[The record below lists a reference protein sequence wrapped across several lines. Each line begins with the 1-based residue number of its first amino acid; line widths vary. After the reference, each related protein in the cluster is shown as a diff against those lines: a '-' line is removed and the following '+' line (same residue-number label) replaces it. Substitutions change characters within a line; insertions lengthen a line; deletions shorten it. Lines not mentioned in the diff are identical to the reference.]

1 MSAADDVA
9 GLPGG
14 GEVADIARKM
24 ENAQPQAV
32 RDIATHWRDSAS
44 KCDDQG
50 KAVTSAVN
58 ALDGAWAGGSAD
70 SFTAYMANF
79 TKAGTSMSE
88 ALNNGAAALEA
99 AAGALEQAKSAVDGR
114 CENLLGEAR
123 KWDAAHPNP
132 QPGERD
138 AAIKPMCDAA
148 KGDVQKS
155 VDAANNE
162 LNNALNQLK
171 GATTIASKFS
181 ALPAPGDQSF
191 TPAPGRSIDWQAKPD
206 PGQTGTTP
214 QGANPPASSGG
225 DSHSGGSSNSGGGG
239 GYGGG
244 GGGGGDDGGG
254 GGGLGPSGG
263 PPAGGG
269 GPAPQGQVKEWIDEA
284 MKILQEN
291 GVDTSKMSENDIWAI
306 IQHESGGNPHA
317 INLWDSNAKAGHP
330 SKGLMQ
336 CIDSTFQSNKLPGH
350 DDIYNPV
357 DNIIAGVRYS
367 IARYGSVS
375 NVPGIRS
382 MAHGGAYQ
390 GY

>member
-14 GEVADIARKM
+14 GEVADIARKV
-24 ENAQPQAV
+24 ENAQPQSV
-32 RDIATHWRDSAS
+32 RDIAKHWRDSAS

-70 SFTAYMANF
+70 AFTAYMATF
-79 TKAGTSMSE
+79 TKAGSSLSE
-88 ALNNGAAALEA
+88 ALTNGAAALEA
-99 AAGALEQAKSAVDGR
+99 AAGVLEQAKSAVDGR

-132 QPGERD
+132 QPGERE
-138 AAIKPMCDAA
+138 AAIKPMCEAA
-148 KGDVQKS
+148 KADVQKS

-162 LNNALNQLK
+162 LNNALGQLK

-206 PGQTGTTP
+206 PGPAGTTP
-214 QGANPPASSGG
+214 QGANPPAAGGGDAHGGSGG
-225 DSHSGGSSNSGGGG
+225 GGGGG

-244 GGGGGDDGGG
+244 GGGGDDGGGG

-269 GPAPQGQVKEWIDEA
+269 GPAPQGQVKEWIEEA

-291 GVDTSKMSENDIWAI
+291 GVDTSKMNENDIWAI

>member
-1 MSAADDVA
+1 MSAVDDVA
-9 GLPGG
+9 ALPGG
-14 GEVADIARKM
+14 GAVAEIARKV
-24 ENAQPQAV
+24 EKAQPQAI
-32 RDIATHWRDSAS
+32 RDVAKHWRDSAS
-44 KCDDQG
+44 KCDNQG

-58 ALDGAWAGGSAD
+58 ALDGAWSGGSAD
-70 SFTAYMANF
+70 SFTAYMGNF
-79 TKAGTSMSE
+79 TKAGGSMSE
-88 ALNNGAAALEA
+88 ALNNGAAALESA
-99 AAGALEQAKSAVDGR
+99 ANTVEQAKSAVDSR
-114 CENLLGEAR
+114 CEGLLGEVR
-123 KWDAAHPNP
+123 SWDAAHP
-132 QPGERD
+132 QPKDGERE
-138 AAIKPMCDAA
+138 AAIERLCNAA

-162 LNNALNQLK
+162 LSNALNQLK
-171 GATTIASKFS
+171 SATFIGSKFS
-181 ALPAPGDQSF
+181 VLPAPGEQTF
-191 TPAPGRSIDWQAKPD
+191 VPGPGRTIDWKANPD
-206 PGQTGTTP
+206 PNPTTTSTES
-214 QGANPPASSGG
+214 QHSS
-225 DSHSGGSSNSGGGG
+225 
-239 GYGGG
+239 GGG
-244 GGGGGDDGGG
+244 GGGGGGGSYGGGGDGGGG

-263 PPAGGG
+263 PPEGGG
-269 GPAPQGQVKEWIDEA
+269 GPAPQGQVKEWIEEA

-336 CIDSTFQSNKLPGH
+336 CIDGTFQSNKLPGH

-375 NVPGIRS
+375 NVPGIRAMS
-382 MAHGGAYQ
+382 HGGAYQ